1 MTDVLPTTQ
10 RLALRNL
17 ARKNAGEEVG
27 WIKIADAI
35 ALAEAGLARRTAE
48 GWKITPAGAAWLAA
62 DADPAAAPGGSD
74 VVPMFAND
82 ANFKQT
88 KEARDEGDQG
98 EG

>member
-1 MTDVLPTTQ
+1 MTDALPDTQ

-27 WIKIADAI
+27 WINIADAI
-35 ALAEAGLARRTAE
+35 ALAEAGLCRRTAE
-48 GWKITPAGAAWLAA
+48 GWKITAEGQALLAA
-62 DADPAAAPGGSD
+62 DAAPGSPETSD

-82 ANFKQT
+82 AQFRKT

-98 EG
+98 EV